1 MNILLVYPEY
11 PDTFWSFKH
20 ALKFIKRNAAFPP
33 LGLLTVAAMLP
44 KNWNKWLIDV
54 NVRSLN
60 DDAIRWADMIFLS
73 AMLVQ
78 KNNAQEIINRCKKH
92 GKTVVVGGPAFT
104 SSSEKFQNIDHYVL
118 GEAEANLPNFLED
131 LKNDSLKPIYD
142 SKEFLPLKNTPIPM
156 WSLIHLKDYATIS
169 VQHSR
174 GCPFNCEFCS
184 VITMNGRVPRVKGI
198 RQMLLEFQALF
209 DVGWRGPVF
218 VVDDN
223 FIGNKAKVKKML
235 PLLIDWQEANSHPF
249 NFFTE
254 ASVDLALNDEL
265 IQLMVR
271 AGFNKVFLGIETPNE
286 DSLKEC
292 HKTQNINLSLPDAVK
307 TLHGYG
313 LQVMGGFIV
322 GFDNDKED
330 IFSAQIRFIQN
341 VGIPTA
347 MVGMLNAIPGTPL
360 WTRLKAENRIRSDS
374 TGENT
379 DGSLN
384 FIPIMGVEK
393 LIAGYERII
402 STLYESKT
410 YYARI
415 KRFLEDYNPT
425 AQKRLSLND
434 FNAFIR
440 SIWQIGLF
448 SKSFHRYWKL
458 LIVTFFTK
466 KRALP
471 VAIELMIVGQHF
483 MKIAKRT
490 TDQKYHPC

>member
-11 PDTFWSFKH
+11 PDTFWSFKY
-20 ALKFIKRNAAFPP
+20 ALKFIKRKAAFPP

-44 KNWNKWLIDV
+44 KNWDKRLVDL

-60 DDAIRWADMIFLS
+60 DEAIEWADMVFLS

-78 KNNAQEIINRCKKH
+78 KNSAREIINRCKKH
-92 GKTVVVGGPAFT
+92 GKTVVAGGPAFT
-104 SSSEKFQNIDHYVL
+104 SSLKKFQNIDHYVL
-118 GEAEANLPNFLED
+118 GEAEANLPDFLRD
-131 LKNDSLKPIYD
+131 LENGSLKPVYD
-142 SKEFLPLKNTPIPM
+142 SKDFLPLKNTPLPM
-156 WSLIHLKDYATIS
+156 WSLIRLKDYATIS

-184 VITMNGRVPRVKGI
+184 VITMNGRIPRVKET
-198 RQMLLEFQALF
+198 RQMILEFQSLF
-209 DVGWRGPVF
+209 DAGWRGPVF

-235 PLLIDWQEANSHPF
+235 HLLIDWQKTNGRPF

-254 ASVDLALNDEL
+254 ASVDLASNDEL
-265 IQLMVR
+265 IRLMVS

-307 TLHGYG
+307 TLHRCG

-384 FIPIMGVEK
+384 FIPVMGTKK
-393 LIAGYERII
+393 LVVGYKRIV
-402 STLYESKT
+402 STLYGSKM

-425 AQKRLSLND
+425 AQKRFSLND

-440 SIWQIGLF
+440 STWRIGLF
-448 SKSFHRYWKL
+448 SGSFHRYWKL
-458 LIVTFFTK
+458 LIVTLVTK
-466 KRALP
+466 KRSLP
-471 VAIELMIVGQHF
+471 VAIELMIIGQHF
-483 MKIAKRT
+483 MKVAKRT
-490 TDQKYHPC
+490 NNPKQNLC